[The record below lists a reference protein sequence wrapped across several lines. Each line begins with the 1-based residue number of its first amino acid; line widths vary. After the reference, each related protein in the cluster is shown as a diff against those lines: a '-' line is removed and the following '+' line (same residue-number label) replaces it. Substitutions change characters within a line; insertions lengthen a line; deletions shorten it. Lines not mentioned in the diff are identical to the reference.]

1 MHPQPAQSILPQQR
15 LLAEE
20 SGWEGVLAVV
30 RDEEVCERLRG
41 RWRRDQGRLTSGDI
55 SCKRWAEL
63 CAEIDK
69 VAPSLRSAHPRGF

>member
-1 MHPQPAQSILPQQR
+1 MHLHAAQSILPQQR

-41 RWRRDQGRLTSGDI
+41 RWRRDQGRLTGGDI
-55 SCKRWAEL
+55 SCERWAEL

-69 VAPSLRSAHPRGF
+69 VAPSLRSADPCGF